1 MRLIS
6 DEALAIATIWQEARG
21 ESFQGKI
28 AVGEVILNRIKLG
41 VFSDGTVAGTVLAPL
56 QFSGWNT
63 KDPNRIP
70 SMRLDDFDPK
80 VRECKDAWAAALSGS
95 SLTYGATHYFN
106 PSVVLPLWSADMKK
120 TTSVGSHDFYK
131 AP

>member
-1 MRLIS
+1 MRLIT

-28 AVGEVILNRIKLG
+28 AVGEVIVNRIRG
-41 VFSDGTVAGTVLAPL
+41 RVFSDGTVAGTVAFPY

-70 SMRLDDFDPK
+70 SFKLDDYDPM
-80 VRECKDAWAAALSGS
+80 VRECRAAWSAAVAGS

-106 PSVVLPLWSADMKK
+106 PRDASPEWASSLKK
-120 TTSVGSHDFYK
+120 TTSIGAHDFYK
-131 AP
+131 AA